1 MEKKKTAEF
10 SYKRKEDMNDLQKKG
25 RTIMWNVNDEKEMQ
39 RCNGE
44 KVWGMNWDWSGGV
57 RRAAN
62 NRREPV
68 STNLLLVRRISL

>member
-1 MEKKKTAEF
+1 MG
-10 SYKRKEDMNDLQKKG
+10 SKRTEDMN
-25 RTIMWNVNDEKEMQ
+25 VNDVK
-39 RCNGE
+39 RCNNVME
-44 KVWGMNWDWSGGV
+44 NELGGV